1 MLTNIEVRKRK
12 QKEMNSLKV
21 LGCIFSVVFS
31 IGLIL
36 EIIVTNPVWT
46 LVVFGI
52 IYFLNKWI
60 QFFSIIA
67 FIMWCV
73 HINEWTELPLFEII
87 MILMYYAMYY
97 ISFPFI
103 DALIAML
110 LKIEILQL

>member
-1 MLTNIEVRKRK
+1 MLSKIEVRKRK
-12 QKEMNSLKV
+12 QKEMNILKV
-21 LGCIFSVVFS
+21 LGGIFGVVCS
-31 IGLIL
+31 IAVIL
-36 EIIVTNPVWT
+36 EIIVSNPVWT

-52 IYFLNKWI
+52 IYFVNKWI
-60 QFFSIIA
+60 QFLSIIA
-67 FIMWCV
+67 FIMWRV